1 MSRFITKRILYG
13 LLVLAGVITVVF
25 LLFNVL
31 PGDPAR
37 MLMGQRADEESL
49 RVIQKDL
56 GLDQTLSTQFVMYL
70 NDLSPISVH
79 STDEEHYLY
88 LDDNKY
94 SYSTLF
100 TFGENNVVVAKTP
113 YLRRSY
119 QTKRQVSEILLDYL
133 PETAVL
139 AIAAILFASFF
150 GVLFG
155 IITSLMKDTWVD
167 KSLLFLSVL
176 GMSIPSFYSAII
188 ISWLIGFALPQA
200 TGINLFNMTGSL
212 FEYDDLGNGEILK
225 LSNLVLP
232 AFTLG
237 IRPISAILQL
247 TRSSMLDVMSQDYIR
262 TARAKGLSKMVV
274 VIKHALKNAL
284 NPVVTAVSGMFA
296 SLLAGALFVE
306 MIFAWKGLGWVLYDA
321 LTKYDLPIVM
331 GGVLLTST
339 IFVIINIIVD
349 IVYGMLDPRV
359 RAVSY
364 THLTL
369 PTKRIV

>member
-349 IVYGMLDPRV
+349 IVYGILDPRV
-359 RAVSY
+359 RVS
-364 THLTL
+364 
-369 PTKRIV
+369 